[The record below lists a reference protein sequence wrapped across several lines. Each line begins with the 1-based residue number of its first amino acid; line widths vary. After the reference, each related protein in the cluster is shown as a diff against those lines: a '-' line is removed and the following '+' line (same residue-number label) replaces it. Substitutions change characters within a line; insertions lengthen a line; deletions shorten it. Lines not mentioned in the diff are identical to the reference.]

1 MDPAA
6 ILLVPVV
13 VVVTAVVIFLHSLV
27 LKFLSTATVRNKVV
41 VITDAL
47 TGLGKECAKLF
58 HEGGARVI
66 LCGKTWEKLEGFA
79 DNLTSAADPQLTFP
93 PKLVLV
99 DFGDMN
105 SMPDV
110 IVETLECYG
119 CVDVLILNS
128 SLKVK
133 APVHSTS
140 LKMDKLVMD
149 NNYFG
154 PITVAKGLLP
164 SMMSRRTG
172 HVILV
177 NSIQGK
183 LAMPF
188 RATYAASKHAV
199 QAFFDCLRAE
209 VQEYGISVST
219 VNHTFIISPPPGE
232 KTKKSIWSIF
242 SKQKVMGITPAEAAS
257 EILKIL
263 NSKKREVVMAH
274 SLPKMA
280 IYARSLFPNV
290 FFAVM
295 AAGVNNVAGVNNM
308 AALADPEEL

>member
-1 MDPAA
+1 M
-6 ILLVPVV
+6 LLKM
-13 VVVTAVVIFLHSLV
+13 IFPLAFSRVWTQL
-27 LKFLSTATVRNKVV
+27 
-41 VITDAL
+41 
-47 TGLGKECAKLF
+47 
-58 HEGGARVI
+58 VI

-79 DNLTSAADPQLTFP
+79 DNLTSAADPKLTFP

-133 APVHSTS
+133 APVQSTS

-188 RATYAASKHAV
+188 RATCEFSH
-199 QAFFDCLRAE
+199 FPTDRSEF
-209 VQEYGISVST
+209 EYGISVST

-295 AAGVNNVAGVNNM
+295 AAGVNNAAGDQ
-308 AALADPEEL
+308 LRPE

>member
-1 MDPAA
+1 MTLYATENYIPIGLFQSMDPAA
-6 ILLVPVV
+6 ILLVHVV

-27 LKFLSTATVRNKVV
+27 LKFLSTATNVQSCFTSEELESSFV
-41 VITDAL
+41 
-47 TGLGKECAKLF
+47 
-58 HEGGARVI
+58 
-66 LCGKTWEKLEGFA
+66 EKLEGFA
-79 DNLTSAADPQLTFP
+79 DNLTSAADPKLTFP

-110 IVETLECYG
+110 IAETLECCG

-133 APVHSTS
+133 APVQSTS
-140 LKMDKLVMD
+140 LKMDRLIMD

-209 VQEYGISVST
+209 VREYGISVST
-219 VNHTFIISPPPGE
+219 VNHTFIISPPFGE
-232 KTKKSIWSIF
+232 NCWSDY
-242 SKQKVMGITPAEAAS
+242 SNQP
-257 EILKIL
+257 
-263 NSKKREVVMAH
+263 
-274 SLPKMA
+274 
-280 IYARSLFPNV
+280 
-290 FFAVM
+290 
-295 AAGVNNVAGVNNM
+295 
-308 AALADPEEL
+308 

>member
-1 MDPAA
+1 VSSVS
-6 ILLVPVV
+6 ISELW
-13 VVVTAVVIFLHSLV
+13 T
-27 LKFLSTATVRNKVV
+27 
-41 VITDAL
+41 
-47 TGLGKECAKLF
+47 
-58 HEGGARVI
+58 RVI

-79 DNLTSAADPQLTFP
+79 DNLTSAADPKLTFP

-133 APVHSTS
+133 APVQSTS

-188 RATYAASKHAV
+188 RATCESGSEF
-199 QAFFDCLRAE
+199 AFFDCLRAE

-295 AAGVNNVAGVNNM
+295 AAGVNNAPTDGIE
-308 AALADPEEL
+308 DS

>member
-1 MDPAA
+1 MGHHLRHDLCLLESMDPAA

-27 LKFLSTATVRNKVV
+27 LKFLSTAMVHNKVV

-47 TGLGKECAKLF
+47 TGLGK
-58 HEGGARVI
+58 VI
-66 LCGKTWEKLEGFA
+66 A
-79 DNLTSAADPQLTFP
+79 
-93 PKLVLV
+93 
-99 DFGDMN
+99 
-105 SMPDV
+105 
-110 IVETLECYG
+110 ETLEYYG

-133 APVHSTS
+133 APVQSTS

-154 PITVAKGLLP
+154 SITVAKGFLP

-242 SKQKVMGITPAEAAS
+242 SKQKFMGITPAEAAS

-295 AAGVNNVAGVNNM
+295 AAGVKNAAGVNNI
-308 AALADPEEL
+308 AALADSEEL

>member
-1 MDPAA
+1 MDLEYLLSMDPAA

-27 LKFLSTATVRNKVV
+27 LKFLSTGTVRNKVV

-47 TGLGKECAKLF
+47 TGLGNECAKLF

-66 LCGKTWEKLEGFA
+66 LCGKTWEKLE
-79 DNLTSAADPQLTFP
+79 
-93 PKLVLV
+93 V

-110 IVETLECYG
+110 IAETLECYG

-133 APVHSTS
+133 APVQSTS
-140 LKMDKLVMD
+140 LEMDKLVMD

-172 HVILV
+172 HVVLV

-209 VQEYGISVST
+209 VQEYGISIST
-219 VNHTFIISPPPGE
+219 VNHTFISSPPPAE
-232 KTKKSIWSIF
+232 KD
-242 SKQKVMGITPAEAAS
+242 QQVH
-257 EILKIL
+257 L
-263 NSKKREVVMAH
+263 
-274 SLPKMA
+274 
-280 IYARSLFPNV
+280 
-290 FFAVM
+290 
-295 AAGVNNVAGVNNM
+295 VNLLQTEGYGHHTSRGCQ
-308 AALADPEEL
+308 

>member
-1 MDPAA
+1 
-6 ILLVPVV
+6 
-13 VVVTAVVIFLHSLV
+13 
-27 LKFLSTATVRNKVV
+27 
-41 VITDAL
+41 
-47 TGLGKECAKLF
+47 
-58 HEGGARVI
+58 I
-66 LCGKTWEKLEGFA
+66 LCGTFLEKLEGFA
-79 DNLTSAADPQLTFP
+79 DNLTSATDPKLTFP

-110 IVETLECYG
+110 IAETLECCG

-133 APVHSTS
+133 APVQSTS

-154 PITVAKGLLP
+154 PIT
-164 SMMSRRTG
+164 RRTG

-219 VNHTFIISPPPGE
+219 
-232 KTKKSIWSIF
+232 
-242 SKQKVMGITPAEAAS
+242 
-257 EILKIL
+257 IL
-263 NSKKREVVMAH
+263 NSKKREVAMAH
-274 SLPKMA
+274 SLPKMS

-295 AAGVNNVAGVNNM
+295 VAGVNNAAGVNNI
-308 AALADPEEL
+308 AALADSEEL